1 MKVVDR
7 RSEHLLRSIT
17 KKENYNICTMA
28 KTHGVKLMANF
39 VLREESFLHKELRAI
54 DGIIQVEI
62 LFFFFI
68 YKNFFFDINW
78 KTQNVYLSI
87 TCEN

>member
-1 MKVVDR
+1 
-7 RSEHLLRSIT
+7 
-17 KKENYNICTMA
+17 MA

-62 LFFFFI
+62 LFFFF
-68 YKNFFFDINW
+68 FFFFYSDLVDTEGQGVISSW
-78 KTQNVYLSI
+78 AKFFFRYKL
-87 TCEN
+87 ENTKCLLVNNM

>member
-1 MKVVDR
+1 MKVVDQ

-39 VLREESFLHKELRAI
+39 VLHEESFLHKELSAI
-54 DGIIQVEI
+54 DEIIQVEI
-62 LFFFFI
+62 LIPIFRTV
-68 YKNFFFDINW
+68 D
-78 KTQNVYLSI
+78 TEGQGVTSS
-87 TCEN
+87 